1 MLLVR
6 IALLALCA
14 LALSACSASQ
24 LHALREA
31 RFGPYADTAPLTVA
45 PSARAVSLNA
55 GADGSLPEAELVRL
69 NQLLL
74 AQGPLHRQ
82 TLTLEPLTPTGERL
96 AERLGQLLT
105 AQNASVQPV
114 GLGSS
119 TRDALTTDAAAG
131 DLRVVTQA
139 MRVSVPGCAI
149 AQFDQWSVS
158 PFQAVGTLGC
168 ANRANLALMVA
179 DPRDLARPRTLDN
192 GDGIHAVE
200 AVRRYHEGDVHEL
213 PDISF
218 DSD

>member
-6 IALLALCA
+6 LALLTLCL
-14 LALSACSASQ
+14 LALSACSTSQ

-31 RFGPYADTAPLTVA
+31 RFGPYADVTSLTVA

-55 GADGSLPEAELVRL
+55 GAGGGLPEAELARL

-105 AQNASVQPV
+105 AQGASVQPMSV
-114 GLGSS
+114 GPGEQ
-119 TRDALTTDAAAG
+119 TTSAAGG
-131 DLRVVTQA
+131 DLRVVSQA
-139 MRVSVPGCAI
+139 MRVSIPGCAI
-149 AQFDQWSVS
+149 AQPDQWAVR
-158 PFQAVGTLGC
+158 PFRAVGTLGC
-168 ANRANLALMVA
+168 TNRANLAHMVV
-179 DPRDLARPRTLDN
+179 DPRDLARPRTLDA
-192 GDGIHAVE
+192 GDGIYAVE
-200 AVRRYHEGDVHEL
+200 AVRRYHEDDVREL

-218 DSD
+218 TSDD